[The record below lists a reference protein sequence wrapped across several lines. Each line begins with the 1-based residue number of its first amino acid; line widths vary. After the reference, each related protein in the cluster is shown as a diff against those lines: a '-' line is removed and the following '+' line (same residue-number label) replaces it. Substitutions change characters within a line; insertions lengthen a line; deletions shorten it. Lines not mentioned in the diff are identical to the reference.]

1 MVNSERVK
9 VVILMDGNKVIADVQ
24 EAVHKDTG
32 ERQAWVFNF
41 PYKVTHD
48 EPKLDGTGIVVDPE
62 VKIHYQPWCPLTSD
76 VQMAINPN
84 FVVSIL
90 EPVPSLRDTYIE
102 NVRKMGG
109 EVE

>member
-1 MVNSERVK
+1 MVKSERVK
-9 VVILMDGNKVIADVQ
+9 VAVLVTGETVIADVQ
-24 EAVHKDTG
+24 EAVHRETG

-41 PYKVTHD
+41 PYKVTYD
-48 EPKLDGTGIVVDPE
+48 EPKLDGTGIVLDPE
-62 VKIHYQPWCPLTSD
+62 VKVHYQPWCPLSVD
-76 VQMAINPN
+76 VQMAVNTA
-84 FVVSIL
+84 FVASIL

>member
-9 VVILMDGNKVIADVQ
+9 VVILMDGTNVIADIQ

-41 PYKVTHD
+41 PYKVTFD
-48 EPKLDGTGIVVDPE
+48 DPKLDGTGIVMDPE
-62 VKIHYQPWCPLTSD
+62 VKVHYQPWCPLTSD
-76 VQMAINPN
+76 IQIAVNTG
-84 FVVSIL
+84 FVVSIM

>member
-9 VVILMDGNKVIADVQ
+9 VVVLMDGTNVIADVQ

-41 PYKVTHD
+41 PYKITFD
-48 EPKLDGTGIVVDPE
+48 DPKLDGTGIVMDPE
-62 VKIHYQPWCPLTSD
+62 VKVHYQPWCPLTSD
-76 VQMAINPN
+76 VQMPINTN
-84 FVVSIL
+84 YVVTIL